1 LTDLL
6 KFGKGNAKLGN
17 TIYTFSIPAGHS
29 CPGACKCL
37 SKADPDTGKIKDGLK
52 NEFRCFAASQE
63 ALYPTV
69 RLSRW
74 NNFKNLMLCK
84 ENGKQSTHKM
94 VELIQKSLPKKAEKV
109 RVHVSGDF
117 YIQEYFD
124 AWLQIAKDNPDTVF
138 YAYTKSLKFW
148 IARLSTIPDNLR
160 LTASRGGNFDNLIEK
175 YNLPEVQVV
184 FHPSEAGILEI
195 DHDDSHA
202 WDPDRTKFA
211 LLLHGTQPK
220 GSKAAEAKKVLQ
232 AEGHKG
238 YSRKHKEH
246 VGSYARI
253 KA

>member
-1 LTDLL
+1 
-6 KFGKGNAKLGN
+6 
-17 TIYTFSIPAGHS
+17 
-29 CPGACKCL
+29 
-37 SKADPDTGKIKDGLK
+37 
-52 NEFRCFAASQE
+52 
-63 ALYPTV
+63 
-69 RLSRW
+69 
-74 NNFKNLMLCK
+74 MLCK

-160 LTASRGGNFDNLIEK
+160 LTASRGGNFDHLIEK

-238 YSRKHKEH
+238 YSRKNKEH
-246 VGSYARI
+246 AGSYDRI